1 MASHGAKPVPVPSR
15 YRLHLFG
22 YPAFAMLLFLVAF
35 VLGLCIVASALL
47 GDRKAR
53 PHEERGPR

>member
-1 MASHGAKPVPVPSR
+1 MLMRVESR
-15 YRLHLFG
+15 FQLFG
-22 YPAFAMLLFLVAF
+22 YPLFALLLFLVAF
-35 VLGLCIVASALL
+35 VLGLCIVLSALR